1 MTSGATRSHHAAAPT
16 DTHSMNPRY
25 RHLLLTVLAASSL
38 AITGC
43 GGGESESAEAE
54 PAAPAEQTETAAT
67 EEAPAE
73 ESTTEESTTDSFV
86 LQPMD
91 VEATLSASDK
101 AAQSRDW
108 TAATDN
114 LLKLQMSGSLKNDAE
129 SWQYNRRMTV
139 LQDQLL
145 QAAENG
151 DPKAK
156 AAIDLLR
163 RSRRVH

>member
-1 MTSGATRSHHAAAPT
+1 MT
-16 DTHSMNPRY
+16 PRY
-25 RHLLLTVLAASSL
+25 RRLLLALLTASSL

-43 GGGESESAEAE
+43 GGDGSESAEAE
-54 PAAPAEQTETAAT
+54 PASAPAEQTETAAA

-86 LQPMD
+86 IQPMD
-91 VEATLSASDK
+91 VESTLAASDK

-163 RSRRVH
+163 RSRRVN

>member
-1 MTSGATRSHHAAAPT
+1 MADMTPGYRRCLAALFAAAA
-16 DTHSMNPRY
+16 
-25 RHLLLTVLAASSL
+25 LAL
-38 AITGC
+38 AGC
-43 GGGESESAEAE
+43 GGGDSESAEAE
-54 PAAPAEQTETAAT
+54 APATPAAETETAETAAV
-67 EEAPAE
+67 EE
-73 ESTTEESTTDSFV
+73 ESTTEESTTDSIV

-91 VEATLSASDK
+91 VDSTLAASDK

-108 TAATDN
+108 TTATDN

-156 AAIDLLR
+156 AAIELLR
-163 RSRRVH
+163 KSRRVQ